1 MKTIAIF
8 ASGEGT
14 NAENLIRY
22 FAGSTTV
29 RVAVVVYNRKEA
41 GVRQRAEKLGAPTE
55 YVPKAMFNDEGYI
68 LPLLSRYGVDVI
80 VLSGF
85 LLLVPGFLLDAYPHR
100 ILNIH
105 PSLLPLHGGK
115 GMHGLH
121 VHEDVLRSGDRESGI
136 TVHVCDADL
145 DRGVTLF
152 QAKCPVERG
161 DTPEAL
167 AARVHKLEYAF
178 FPEVVERFCEGGYDY
193 LFK

>member
-1 MKTIAIF
+1 MDSKLREKIMNYKEDQLKKFKLSLVMTGVAGILVIF
-8 ASGEGT
+8 YIGYLMLV
-14 NAENLIRY
+14 AEQLADANKGLCDNL
-22 FAGSTTV
+22 
-29 RVAVVVYNRKEA
+29 
-41 GVRQRAEKLGAPTE
+41 
-55 YVPKAMFNDEGYI
+55 
-68 LPLLSRYGVDVI
+68 YGVDVI

-161 DTPEAL
+161 DTPESL